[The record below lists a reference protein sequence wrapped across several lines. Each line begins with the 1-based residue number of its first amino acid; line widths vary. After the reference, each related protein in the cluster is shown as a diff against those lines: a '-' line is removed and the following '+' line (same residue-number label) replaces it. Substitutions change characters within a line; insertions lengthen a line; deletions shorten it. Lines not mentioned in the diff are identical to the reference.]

1 MKTLYA
7 AIFGLGGLLL
17 AASPASAL
25 LTDVNDLPAEEVTAK
40 YNNFSDLYVSTNGGA
55 YTPIGFGQLAST
67 LSTPNT
73 VVEDRGIFQGTSI
86 YPTATGTPVLWS
98 AGGTQQ
104 LTGLFYNLDLI
115 GSTSLGGSN
124 YQLDFGPSTRNPLP
138 NQSSAPAGSGGVL
151 EIYTANVPPSTAF
164 TANPGG
170 LANPTWPKTA
180 PVSLPANSGPSYW
193 VQGTGGASRDTYTG
207 SSSGSLWLSGTFI
220 PYADLPA
227 GTVTGAATGPGTTN
241 GFTNGTVLSED
252 INLGTGQGSSNG
264 YIHLLGGSYESQV
277 GTGDLGLG
285 PYVDMTLGTLLYT
298 PSENASGQL
307 SDVANY
313 FGTGWWPVDSQ
324 DPATFMVIPEPAT
337 MSLLG
342 LGLMGIGAIRRRMKK
357 S

>member
-1 MKTLYA
+1 MKRLFA
-7 AIFGLGGLLL
+7 VFMVLGGLVL
-17 AASPASAL
+17 AVSPASAL
-25 LTDVNDLPAEEVTAK
+25 LTDVNQLPAEEVTAK
-40 YNNFSDLYVSTNGGA
+40 YNNFSDLWVSTNGGTSYA
-55 YTPIGFGQLAST
+55 PIGFGQLSST
-67 LSTPNT
+67 LSTQGAII
-73 VVEDRGIFQGTSI
+73 EDRGIFQGTSI

-104 LTGLFYNLDLI
+104 LTGLFYNLVLI
-115 GSTSLGGSN
+115 GATPLGGSN

-151 EIYTANVPPSTAF
+151 EIYTSNVPPSTAF

-180 PVSLPANSGPSYW
+180 PVALPANSGPSYW
-193 VQGTGGASRDTYTG
+193 VQGSGGASRDTYTG
-207 SSSGSLWLSGTFI
+207 SSGGNLWLSGTFI
-220 PYADLPA
+220 PYSLLPA
-227 GTVTGAATGPGTTN
+227 GTVTGAASGVGTTN
-241 GFTNGTVLSED
+241 GFYNGTVLSED
-252 INLGTGQGSSNG
+252 INLGTGQGSANG

-277 GTGDLGLG
+277 GKGDLGLG
-285 PYVDMTLGTLLYT
+285 PYVDLTLGTLLYT
-298 PSENASGQL
+298 PSQTGSTL
-307 SDVANY
+307 SDIANY

-342 LGLMGIGAIRRRMKK
+342 LGLLGIGAIRRRMRK